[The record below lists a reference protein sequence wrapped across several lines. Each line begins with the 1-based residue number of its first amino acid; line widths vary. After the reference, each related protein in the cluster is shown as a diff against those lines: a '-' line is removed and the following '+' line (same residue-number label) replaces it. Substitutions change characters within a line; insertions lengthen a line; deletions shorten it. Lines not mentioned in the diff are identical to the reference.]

1 MRVQMLGLCRFSY
14 LGMRGFQVDHATLA
28 ERRAFLYDPERLRRR
43 WYWFK
48 HIALPAWQAQTDP
61 DFTLVVMTGPD
72 LPEPYLS
79 RLQKLARGHDW
90 MRLEIVAP
98 MDRHLE
104 ACLAALR
111 PHLDLAADVIGHF
124 RHDDDDAVAI
134 DYIASARAG
143 FQDVRGLWARDK
155 ALCLDHAR
163 GVMAGVSDGQLVLT
177 PRITHNATA
186 AMTIF
191 LPPDLPRSAVHFEHW
206 KVGLWMPNV
215 AITRDPMFLRLI
227 HDDADSGD
235 MGAGYGW
242 PAAPD
247 AWPALLRQRFRVDIA
262 DLERGARRFARGGRG
277 GGSG

>member
-14 LGMRGFQVDHATLA
+14 LGMRGFQVDHASLA
-28 ERRAFLYDPERLRRR
+28 ERRAFLYDPDRLKRR
-43 WYWFK
+43 WYWFR
-48 HIALPAWQAQTDP
+48 HVALPSWQAQTDT

-72 LPEPYLS
+72 LPQPYLS
-79 RLQKLARGHDW
+79 RLHRLARDHDW
-90 MRLEIVAP
+90 LRLELVPP

-104 ACLAALR
+104 ACLTALR
-111 PHLDLAADVIGHF
+111 PHLDDTADVIGHF
-124 RHDDDDAVAI
+124 RHDDDDAVGV
-134 DYIASARAG
+134 DYIAAARAD
-143 FQDVRGLWARDK
+143 FQAVRALWQRDR
-155 ALCLDHAR
+155 ALCIDHAR
-163 GVMAGVSDGQLVLT
+163 GVMADLRGGALTLT

-191 LPPDLPRSAVHFEHW
+191 LPPDLPRSAVHYEHW

-242 PAAPD
+242 PAD
-247 AWPALLRQRFRVDIA
+247 ADDWPGLLRRRFNVDL
-262 DLERGARRFARGGRG
+262 DRLERGARRFGRG
-277 GGSG
+277 GAGGGDC